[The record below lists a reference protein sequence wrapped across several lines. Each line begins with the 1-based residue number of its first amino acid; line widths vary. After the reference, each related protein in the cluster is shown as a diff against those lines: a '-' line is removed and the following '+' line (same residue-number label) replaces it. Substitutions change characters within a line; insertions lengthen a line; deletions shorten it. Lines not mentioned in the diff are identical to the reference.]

1 MNTEKTEPATLK
13 RAGNDGGTLK
23 RRRWNESE
31 AHAEAAQKNKEVKKM
46 ENIIEKQEE
55 LKQEVMVAAQAE
67 ITVVD
72 QVSYEAANDLIGR
85 LQTIKKEVVAR
96 FADPKKKAA
105 EAHRAVCELEK
116 SFLAPVE
123 EKIRLLKNSTTNWYA
138 AEQRRIAAE
147 EERKRKE
154 AEELAALSAEAE
166 AAGDSAT
173 AAEAVV
179 EAAMAGATVTVMP
192 KVKGTAMR
200 EVWKAVV
207 VDVAQVPR
215 EYMIV
220 NQSMLDKIA
229 QATKG
234 AVPIPGVKFEKGF
247 INSTRAK

>member
-1 MNTEKTEPATLK
+1 
-13 RAGNDGGTLK
+13 
-23 RRRWNESE
+23 
-31 AHAEAAQKNKEVKKM
+31 M
-46 ENIIEKQEE
+46 ENIIERQDE
-55 LKQEVMVAAQAE
+55 LKQEVMVAAKAE

-72 QVSYEAANDLIGR
+72 QVTYAAANDLIAR
-85 LQTIKKEVVAR
+85 LQTIKKEVVSR
-96 FADPKKKAA
+96 FSDPKKKAA
-105 EAHRAVCELEK
+105 EAHKAVCELEK

-123 EKIRLLKNSTTNWYA
+123 EKIRLLKTSTTNWWA

-166 AAGDSAT
+166 ANGDTDT
-173 AAEAVV
+173 AAEAVA
-179 EAAMAGATVTVMP
+179 EAAMAHASVTAMP
-192 KVKGTAMR
+192 KVSGTSMR

-207 VDVAQVPR
+207 TDVSQLPR

-220 NQSMLDKIA
+220 NQAMLDKMA

-234 AVPIPGVKFEKGF
+234 AVPIPGVRFEKTY

>member
-1 MNTEKTEPATLK
+1 MN
-13 RAGNDGGTLK
+13 
-23 RRRWNESE
+23 
-31 AHAEAAQKNKEVKKM
+31 

-55 LKQEVMVAAQAE
+55 FKQEVMVAAQAE

-72 QVSYEAANDLIGR
+72 QVSYAAANDLIAR
-85 LQTIKKEVVAR
+85 LQGVRKEVVAR

-105 EAHRAVCELEK
+105 EAHKAVCELEK
-116 SFLAPVE
+116 SFLAPVD
-123 EKIRLLKNSTTNWYA
+123 EKIRLLKSSTTNWYA

-166 AAGDSAT
+166 STGDIVT
-173 AAEAVV
+173 AAEAV
-179 EAAMAGATVTVMP
+179 AAAAIAQATVTVMP
-192 KVKGTAMR
+192 KCTGTSMR

-207 VDVAQVPR
+207 VDVSQLPR

-220 NQSMLDKIA
+220 NQSMLDKMA

-234 AVPIPGVKFEKGF
+234 AVPIPGVRFEKTYV
-247 INSTRAK
+247 NATRAK